1 MFHNTAKRSAQY
13 KSKSCVL
20 DLLDGPIISEDD
32 YLSIQHDPDLIESI
46 DIANSEEDIKA
57 LQLLYQKK

>member
-57 LQLLYQKK
+57 L

>member
-13 KSKSCVL
+13 KSKSCIL

-32 YLSIQHDPDLIESI
+32 YLSIQQNPDLIESI

-57 LQLLYQKK
+57 L